1 MAKEQSKY
9 KDTVF
14 RMIFKDKENLLS
26 LYNAINGT
34 DYKNPEELEITTLEN
49 ALYMNMK
56 NDVSCMM
63 DFFLDL
69 YEHQS
74 TVNPNI
80 PLRDLFYV
88 SKILQGLTVNDDL
101 YSSRKIYIPLPRF
114 YMFYNGLKE
123 MPEQWEMKLSES
135 CIWPENGE
143 KAPMLELTVKAF
155 NINFGKNKKLLDT
168 CQKLKEYAQYVDR
181 IRKCAREIPLKEA
194 IERAIEECIRERILS
209 DFLRKN
215 RAEALEMSWY
225 EYNEE
230 LHLKNERQIAYEE
243 GLEFGVRQ
251 GMERGLEQGDIKYIL
266 RMHKNGYP
274 LNQIAEIAAKTLEE
288 VQAVIDKA

>member
-1 MAKEQSKY
+1 MAKEESKY

-26 LYNAINGT
+26 LYNAVNGT

-56 NDVSCMM
+56 NDMSCVM
-63 DFFLDL
+63 DFSLNL

-88 SKILQGLTVNDDL
+88 SKILQGLIVKEDL
-101 YSSRKIYIPLPRF
+101 YSSRRIQIPVPRF
-114 YMFYNGLKE
+114 YMFYNGVKE

-135 CIWPENGE
+135 CIRPESGE
-143 KAPMLELTVKAF
+143 TDSMLELTVKAF
-155 NINFGKNKKLLDT
+155 NINFGKNKELLDT
-168 CQKLKEYAQYVDR
+168 CQKLKEYSQYVDR
-181 IRKCAREIPLKEA
+181 IRQYAKEMPIKEA
-194 IERAIEECIRERILS
+194 IDRAITECINEGILS
-209 DFLRKN
+209 DFLQKN
-215 RAEALEMSWY
+215 RVEALEMSWY

-243 GLEFGVRQ
+243 G
-251 GMERGLEQGDIKYIL
+251 MECGLENGVKQTIL
-266 RMHKNGYP
+266 RMHQNGYS
-274 LNQIAEIAAKTLEE
+274 LDQIAQIADKTQAE
-288 VQAVIDKA
+288 VQAVIEGEKPVLST

>member
-1 MAKEQSKY
+1 
-9 KDTVF
+9 
-14 RMIFKDKENLLS
+14 MIFKDKENLLS
-26 LYNAINGT
+26 LYNGVNGT
-34 DYKNPEELEITTLEN
+34 DYKDPEKMEITTLEN

-56 NDVSCMM
+56 NDISCVM
-63 DFFLDL
+63 DFSLNL

-88 SKILQGLTVNDDL
+88 SKILQGLIVKEDV
-101 YSSRKIYIPLPRF
+101 YSSRRINIPIPRF

-135 CIWPENGE
+135 CIRLESGE
-143 KAPMLELTVKAF
+143 MDSMLELTVKAF

-168 CQKLKEYAQYVDR
+168 CQKLKEYSQYVER
-181 IRKCAREIPLKEA
+181 IRRYAKEMPLKEA
-194 IERAIEECIRERILS
+194 IDRAITECIREGILS

-230 LHLKNERQIAYEE
+230 LHLKSERQIAYEE
-243 GLEFGVRQ
+243 GIEH
-251 GMERGLEQGDIKYIL
+251 GMEQGDIKYIL

-274 LNQIAEIAAKTLEE
+274 LSKIAQIADKTLED
-288 VQAVIDKA
+288 VRAVIDKEESVLI

>member
-56 NDVSCMM
+56 NDMSCVM
-63 DFFLDL
+63 DFSLNL

-88 SKILQGLTVNDDL
+88 SKILQGLIVKEDL
-101 YSSRKIYIPLPRF
+101 YSSRRIQIPVPRF
-114 YMFYNGLKE
+114 YMFYNGVKE

-135 CIWPENGE
+135 CIRPESGE
-143 KAPMLELTVKAF
+143 TDSMLELTVKAF
-155 NINFGKNKKLLDT
+155 NINFYCSFLCCLYFRY
-168 CQKLKEYAQYVDR
+168 CR
-181 IRKCAREIPLKEA
+181 
-194 IERAIEECIRERILS
+194 
-209 DFLRKN
+209 LRK
-215 RAEALEMSWY
+215 
-225 EYNEE
+225 
-230 LHLKNERQIAYEE
+230 
-243 GLEFGVRQ
+243 
-251 GMERGLEQGDIKYIL
+251 
-266 RMHKNGYP
+266 
-274 LNQIAEIAAKTLEE
+274 
-288 VQAVIDKA
+288 